1 MKRTKKF
8 YQIKDTATTLF
19 KRFGFNRVTIE
30 EICREANV
38 SKMTFYKY
46 FKNKNEFTKF
56 IITDMIE
63 ESMKEYDSIMKED
76 IKYEEKVRKLIDLK
90 MKGTMDISREFMA
103 DYLQNAD
110 EELSTFFNNYY
121 SSLLKRFY
129 VDLIAAKNEGNI
141 RANIKTE
148 FLLYI
153 LNLLIDLAKNET
165 LKAMYDTPQQ
175 LIMELTNFYFYGIM
189 EKNHR

>member
-46 FKNKNEFTKF
+46 FKNKNEFIKF